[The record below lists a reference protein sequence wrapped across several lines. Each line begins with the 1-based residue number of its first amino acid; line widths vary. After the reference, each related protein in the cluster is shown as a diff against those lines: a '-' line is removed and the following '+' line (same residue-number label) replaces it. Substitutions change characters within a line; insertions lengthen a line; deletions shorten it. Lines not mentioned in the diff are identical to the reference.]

1 MIALV
6 YQLLVLGRQLVVH
19 VTLLIGTCLHV
30 VHFLLSA
37 LVFFVIFCSCS
48 ILPQNDV
55 LLMFELY
62 DFEEVLK
69 RLLKLLFGEFDEAKL
84 ITYIP
89 IGNLSHLSQSAVA
102 LLFYQGH

>member
-1 MIALV
+1 M
-6 YQLLVLGRQLVVH
+6 
-19 VTLLIGTCLHV
+19 
-30 VHFLLSA
+30 
-37 LVFFVIFCSCS
+37 
-48 ILPQNDV
+48 

-102 LLFYQGH
+102 FLFYQGH